1 MDDAAMSGTK
11 VSSVR
16 SFASRARLYFAFTRP
31 FTLLPPTFGV
41 VSGALC
47 AFGSAHNPDPE
58 RRFSPSVILM
68 IALGSLTAALLN
80 AASNVINQYH
90 DLEIDRRNKPLRPL
104 ASGAISPATGRRF
117 AALLYV
123 LALAPTWL
131 VVIYPRV
138 SFLEKATAPV
148 PEHQCFFIYLAGLV
162 FTLVYSDPAW
172 GRTKRFGIWAN
183 LTIAVPRGCL
193 LKVAGWSMVGSVFHL
208 EAWYIGAIPSGC
220 GKGGALHRAVLRPA
234 VAAHPA
240 RGLPAR
246 PVWPGPDP
254 DRWPSAPVHPG
265 RGPVRLGRLDG
276 PPDPARSRGPGEV
289 REPPLLDP
297 HVPDDDVRPGRVCR
311 GLPCLGI
318 RLAPAPSFASCSPRS
333 SPRPEP
339 RQRSPRLAGRPAPRP
354 PGRPTRSSFCRSTGC
369 AGTTRRRRK
378 PRPCRAWR
386 P

>member
-1 MDDAAMSGTK
+1 MSGTK

-16 SFASRARLYFAFTRP
+16 SFASSARLYFAFTRP

-58 RRFSPSVILM
+58 RRFSPSVVLM

-138 SFLEKATAPV
+138 SFLEKATAPLR
-148 PEHQCFFIYLAGLV
+148 EHQCFFVYLAGLV

-183 LTIAVPRGCL
+183 LTIAIPRGCL
-193 LKVAGWSMVGSVFHL
+193 LKVAGWSMVGSVL
-208 EAWYIGAIPSGC
+208 CVESWYIGAIFLLFLL
-220 GKGGALHRAVLRPA
+220 GATTSKDFSDMEGD
-234 VAAHPA
+234 AAHGCVTLPIRLGVGRAA
-240 RGLPAR
+240 RFIAPFFALPWLLIPLGAFL
-246 PVWPGPDP
+246 PDP
-254 DRWPSAPVHPG
+254 FG
-265 RGPVRLGRLDG
+265 RGPILTGDRLLLCLLGAVLSGWGAWTARLILR
-276 PPDPARSRGPGEV
+276 DPAALARSENHPSWTHMYLMMMFAQVGFAV
-289 REPPLLDP
+289 AY
-297 HVPDDDVRPGRVCR
+297 
-311 GLPCLGI
+311 
-318 RLAPAPSFASCSPRS
+318 LA
-333 SPRPEP
+333 
-339 RQRSPRLAGRPAPRP
+339 
-354 PGRPTRSSFCRSTGC
+354 
-369 AGTTRRRRK
+369 
-378 PRPCRAWR
+378 
-386 P
+386 